1 MALCV
6 PDFGQVSA
14 SCLPASRSQRF
25 VPYDDYM
32 PTLTPLP
39 VDDLLPELRA
49 SLRAQPN
56 VVIRAGTGAGKSTRI
71 PAALLGEPWLGDRE
85 ILVLQPRRIAA
96 RAVARRIAEE
106 RGIRLGDEVGYQVRF
121 DSQCGPQTRLLVITE
136 GILVR
141 RLLEDPFLESVGAV
155 ILDEFHERHLET
167 DLALAMSRRVQQTV
181 RPDLRLIV
189 MSATLAANTVSAY
202 LDDCPILEC
211 DPRQYP
217 VEIRNVDIV
226 GRPSPSAM
234 AEAIRDVAGS
244 VSGHVLAFLPGVREI
259 QQTATALETDR
270 LEVLPLYGDLLPE
283 AQDRVF
289 QSVNAQRV
297 ILATN
302 VAETSLTVP
311 GIAAVVD
318 SGLARVR
325 EFDSRTGLNR
335 LVTKTISRSAATQR
349 SGRAG
354 RTGPGVCVR
363 LWSLASEAA
372 RPEFE
377 LPEIHRLDL
386 SGTLL
391 QLAAWGETDW
401 QAFPWFEPP
410 RADALRQALALLQRL
425 GAWSEGTITS
435 FGREL
440 VRWPLEPRLAALVES
455 CREHGALEAAS
466 WAAFLLAERS
476 PFPRVA
482 DNARSRGASTSDLWD
497 RILEIRKFQA
507 TGNLHTEFGA
517 LDPGAIAA
525 GERIVAQFRR
535 IAGVTGKK
543 TDGPDVPEIIA
554 RAVFRSF
561 SDRLARRRTNDPLRG
576 IMVGGR
582 GIQLARSSAVT
593 EPELFVCLDLDDA
606 GSEALVRMASAV
618 ERDWLPADRL
628 ETRYELEVDARSERI
643 QARRRVYWDGLLL
656 EDSPTSLPDDER
668 GRQVLLELARQ
679 HWPRPFPEDNA
690 DVLQFL
696 ARICLARRWLP
707 DFDWPNWN
715 EETLKDLLDEVLWGC
730 RTFEE
735 IRRAPWLDTIRRRM
749 TSEQIQVLDREI
761 PERMT
766 VPSGSQIR
774 VDYVVDGSPI
784 LAVRIQEVFGWT
796 ATPRIARKQLPLL
809 LHLLGPNHRP
819 QQITDDLESFWKNGY
834 PLVRGE
840 LRRRYPKHSWPE
852 DPWTAAAM
860 RGPKKRA

>member
-1 MALCV
+1 M
-6 PDFGQVSA
+6 
-14 SCLPASRSQRF
+14 
-25 VPYDDYM
+25 
-32 PTLTPLP
+32 
-39 VDDLLPELRA
+39 LRA
-49 SLRAQPN
+49 RPN

-85 ILVLQPRRIAA
+85 ILVLQPRRLAA

-106 RGIRLGDEVGYQVRF
+106 RGIRLGDKVGYQVRF
-121 DSQCGPQTRLLVITE
+121 DSQACRDTRLLVVTE

-141 RLLEDPFLESVGAV
+141 RLLADPFLESVGAI

-189 MSATLAANTVSAY
+189 MSATLAAKEVSAY
-202 LDDCPILEC
+202 LDGCPILEC
-211 DPRQYP
+211 DPLRYP
-217 VEIRNVDIV
+217 VEIRHLDVAGQPGPPAV
-226 GRPSPSAM
+226 AT
-234 AEAIRDVAGS
+234 AIRDVAGAI
-244 VSGHVLAFLPGVREI
+244 SGHVLAFLPGVREI

-270 LEVLPLYGDLLPE
+270 FEVLPLYGDLAPE

-289 QSVNAQRV
+289 QTADSQRV

-335 LVTKTISRSAATQR
+335 LVTKAISRSAATQR

-372 RPEFE
+372 RPEFK

-401 QAFPWFEPP
+401 QNFPWFEAP
-410 RADALRQALALLQRL
+410 REDAVRQALALLQQL
-425 GAWSEGTITS
+425 GAWSDGTITP

-440 VRWPLEPRLAALVES
+440 VRWPLEPRLAAIVES
-455 CREHGALEAAS
+455 GREQGSLEAAS

-476 PFPRVA
+476 PFPRAV

-497 RILEIRKFQA
+497 RVLAIRKFQA
-507 TGNLHTEFGA
+507 MGNRQTEFGI
-517 LDPGAIAA
+517 LDPGAIGV
-525 GERIVAQFRR
+525 GERVVAQFRR
-535 IAGVTGKK
+535 IAGITGKK
-543 TDGPDVPEIIA
+543 ADGPDAREVVA

-561 SDRLARRRTNDPLRG
+561 SDRLARRRSNDALRG
-576 IMVGGR
+576 VMVGGR
-582 GIQLARSSAVT
+582 GIQLARSSAVI
-593 EPELFVCLDLDDA
+593 EAELFVCLDVDDA

-618 ERDWLPADRL
+618 ERNWLPPDRL

-668 GRQVLLELARQ
+668 GRQAMLELARR
-679 HWPRPFPEDNA
+679 HWPKPFPEDDA

-696 ARICLARRWLP
+696 ARIRLAQRWLP
-707 DFDWPNWN
+707 DFDWPDWN
-715 EETLKDLLDEVLWGC
+715 AETLKDLLDELLWGC

-735 IRRAPWLDTIRRRM
+735 IRRTPWLDALRRRL

-774 VDYVVDGSPI
+774 VDYSVDGSPV

-796 ATPRIARKQLPLL
+796 ATPKIARKQLPLL

-852 DPWTAAAM
+852 DPWTATAM